1 MKQVKIDG
9 RIISPSSPPYVV
21 AEVSANHNGSIDR
34 ARQLMEV
41 AKSSGADA
49 VKLQTYTPDTLTLNC
64 DKPDFQIK
72 DGPWA
77 GRTLYDLY
85 SEAYTPFEWH
95 KPLFEYAKS
104 IDLTCF
110 STPFDESAVDLLE
123 DLNAPA
129 YKIASFEAIDLPL
142 IKYVAQTK
150 KPMIISTGM
159 ANLQEIEEAVEA
171 ALTSGCSELILLHCI
186 SAYPAPIEQSNL
198 RTVPDLANRFDVLAG
213 LSDHTLGHTASV
225 VAAALGAV
233 FIEKHFTFSRLEGGP
248 DAAFSLEPIELKALC
263 ESVRA
268 AWLSLG
274 QVGYERK
281 SAEKNNAIFRRS
293 IYAAKDIENGEVL
306 TKDNIRRVRPGY
318 GLAPKYYEKI
328 LGKKATEK
336 IAFGTPMDI
345 SLIDT

>member
-21 AEVSANHNGSIDR
+21 AEISANHNGSLDR
-34 ARQLMEV
+34 AKMLMDI
-41 AKSSGADA
+41 AKSSGANA
-49 VKLQTYTPDTLTLNC
+49 VKLQTYTPDTLTLDCNQT
-64 DKPDFQIK
+64 DFQISE
-72 DGPWA
+72 GPWA

-95 KPLFEYAKS
+95 KPLFEHARS
-104 IDLTCF
+104 IGLTCF

-129 YKIASFEAIDLPL
+129 YKIASFEAVDLPL

-150 KPMIISTGM
+150 KPMVISTGM
-159 ANLQEIEEAVEA
+159 ANLEEIQEAVETA
-171 ALTSGCSELILLHCI
+171 RSSGCGELILLHCI

-198 RTVPDLANRFDVLAG
+198 STIADLATRFNVLTG
-213 LSDHTLGHTASV
+213 LSDHTLGTTAAV

-263 ESVRA
+263 ESVRS
-268 AWLSLG
+268 AWLSIG

-281 SAEKNNAIFRRS
+281 SAEKTNAIFRRS
-293 IYAAKDIENGEVL
+293 IYAAKDIEKGEVL